1 MRHALAVALA
11 LALAACGTP
20 EERSDW
26 EREHEARLA
35 AEPATVLP
43 PYPGPERLLEFEVAA
58 ASAFRF
64 FVDGASLSLGPD
76 KVVRYVLVARSA
88 AGAET
93 VTYEGMR
100 CQSGEV
106 RIYAVG
112 RAGAW
117 AGRPGPWR
125 AIEPRSVQRWHNALY
140 REYFCPQRE
149 PVASAG
155 EAVEA
160 LRRGGHPL
168 AKDFS
173 SDQPRAR

>member
-1 MRHALAVALA
+1 LRHAAAGLA
-11 LALAACGTP
+11 LALAACGAP
-20 EERSDW
+20 DERSDW
-26 EREHEARLA
+26 ERAHEARLA
-35 AEPATVLP
+35 AEPTAVLP
-43 PYPGPERLLEFEVAA
+43 PYPRPDRLIEFEAGA
-58 ASAFRF
+58 ASPFRF
-64 FVDGASLSLGPD
+64 FVDGASLTLGPD
-76 KVVRYVLVARSA
+76 KVVRYTMVARSA
-88 AGAET
+88 AGAQT

-106 RIYAVG
+106 RLYAVG
-112 RAGAW
+112 RDGAW

-125 AIEPRSVQRWHNALY
+125 PIDAPGVQRWHKVLF

-149 PVASAG
+149 PITSAG
-155 EAVEA
+155 EGVDA

>member
-1 MRHALAVALA
+1 MLAA
-11 LALAACGTP
+11 ALAALGGCGTP
-20 EERSDW
+20 DQRSDW
-26 EREHEARLA
+26 EREHEARLTT
-35 AEPATVLP
+35 EPAAALP
-43 PYPGPERLLEFEVAA
+43 AYPRPDQLLEFEVAA
-58 ASAFRF
+58 SRDFRF
-64 FVDGASLSLGPD
+64 FVDAASLSLGPD
-76 KVVRYVLVARSA
+76 KVVRYVLVARSG

-100 CQSGEV
+100 CQNGEV

-112 RAGAW
+112 RDGAW

-125 AIEPRSVQRWHNALY
+125 VIEPRSVQRWHNTLF

-149 PVASAG
+149 PIASVREG
-155 EAVEA
+155 LDA